1 MLNYEE
7 FKAEIMENIKDHLS
21 EEYQDYG
28 MKVSQITKSNGIQYE
43 GLTIAPEGNGPIVAP
58 ALNLTAAFRE
68 YVAGKS
74 MEEILDTLANI
85 RMENNSIPGNFN
97 KEDMFK
103 YETCKDRINPRIV
116 NTETNAAYL
125 SDKPHVDFEDL
136 SIMYAVRV
144 FENETGFGE
153 AVITND
159 LMEMWGVS
167 VQDIHD
173 KAMDNLSEK
182 EPFISTLEGMLF
194 GMDSSLD
201 INELGDVSSSVPFF
215 VLTNQQ
221 KTKGSVMAICPEVMD
236 KITEQ
241 LGDVYIL
248 PSSVHE
254 VILVPAN
261 LGGDVKDLARMVKQI
276 NANEVK
282 PEDRLSDNVYHYD
295 PKEKKLELADK
306 FAAREAEK
314 AEKKKDH
321 DAR

>member
-7 FKAEIMENIKDHLS
+7 FKSEVMENIKDYLS
-21 EEYQDYG
+21 EEYQDYD
-28 MKVSQITKSNGIQYE
+28 MKVQTIKKSSCEYE
-43 GLTIAPEGNGPIVAP
+43 GLMIGPKDGTVRVIP
-58 ALNLTAAFRE
+58 ALNLNSAYE
-68 YVAGKS
+68 QY
-74 MEEILDTLANI
+74 EEGMPFDEVMDKLADI
-85 RMENNSIPGNFN
+85 RMNASLPGFN
-97 KEDMFK
+97 KEDMFEYSK
-103 YETCKDRINPRIV
+103 IKDRIIPRLI
-116 NTETNAAYL
+116 NTSANIDYL
-125 SDKPHVDFEDL
+125 ADKPHVSFEDL
-136 SIMYAVRV
+136 SLIYAVRV
-144 FENETGFGE
+144 SEDSQGFAE
-153 AVITND
+153 AVIPND

-182 EPFISTLEGMLF
+182 EPLISTLEGMLF
-194 GMDSSLD
+194 GGDSLD
-201 INELGDVSSSVPFF
+201 INELSDVETSMPFF

-248 PSSVHE
+248 PSSVDE
-254 VILVPAN
+254 VIIVPVN
-261 LGGDVKDLARMVKQI
+261 HNDDIERLGAMVKQI
-276 NANEVK
+276 NANEVR
-282 PEDRLSDNVYHYD
+282 PEDRLSDNIYHYD
-295 PKEKKLELADK
+295 SKEKKLELADK

>member
-28 MKVSQITKSNGIQYE
+28 MKVNQITKSNGIQYE
-43 GLTIAPEGNGPIVAP
+43 GLTIAPEGNNPTVAP
-58 ALNLTAAFRE
+58 TLNLTAAFSE
-68 YVAGKS
+68 YEAGKS

-85 RMENNSIPGNFN
+85 RMENNNIPGNFN
-97 KEDMFK
+97 KEDLFEFDK
-103 YETCKDRINPRIV
+103 CKDKINPRII
-116 NTETNAAYL
+116 NTETNAEYL
-125 SDKPHVDFEDL
+125 TDKPHVDFEDL
-136 SIMYAVRV
+136 SILYAVRV
-144 FENETGFGE
+144 FENSDGFGE

-182 EPFISTLEGMLF
+182 EPLISTLEGMLF
-194 GMDSSLD
+194 GGDSLD
-201 INELGDVSSSVPFF
+201 INELSAVETSMPFF

-248 PSSVHE
+248 PSSVDE
-254 VILVPAN
+254 VILVPV
-261 LGGDVKDLARMVKQI
+261 GDAADIKSLADMVRNI
-276 NANEVK
+276 NANEVR
-282 PEDRLSDNVYHYD
+282 PEDRLSDNIYHYD